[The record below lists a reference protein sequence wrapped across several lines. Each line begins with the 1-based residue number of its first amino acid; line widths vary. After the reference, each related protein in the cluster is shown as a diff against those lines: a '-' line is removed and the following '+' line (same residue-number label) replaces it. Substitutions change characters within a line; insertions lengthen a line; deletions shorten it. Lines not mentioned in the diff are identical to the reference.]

1 MRLPRVPA
9 RRAAQWAV
17 LAAAGLAC
25 GCDPQMD
32 ASYLGEPLVTL
43 RGHVT
48 GASPVPLEA
57 AMLWQR
63 GAPPSYDD
71 VDLATRAPL
80 EAGFPASFTLR
91 LYQPPPAA
99 ARRSLATGE
108 VAFARA
114 NAAAIPYGIATGAVP
129 ALPPPPGLP
138 SATGSFAEDTA
149 HWVLWLAAPVPKGSL
164 TEWWVGG
171 ALPGGYALLRVK
183 DGCPTPEELAACID
197 DLVRRGVPEDG
208 SGAPGTAGGYCR
220 APYRLSPA
228 SAGDEIEL
236 VLPPPTAAPAT
247 CP

>member
-1 MRLPRVPA
+1 MTSGSTPA
-9 RRAAQWAV
+9 RRAARWVV
-17 LAAAGLAC
+17 LVAAGLAC
-25 GCDPQMD
+25 GCDPQVD

-48 GASPVPLEA
+48 GSGGAAPLEA

-63 GAPPSYDD
+63 GPPPSYDD

-91 LYQPPPAA
+91 LYQPPPDA
-99 ARRSLATGE
+99 ARRTLAPGE
-108 VAFARA
+108 VSSARA

-129 ALPPPPGLP
+129 ELPPPAP
-138 SATGSFAEDTA
+138 SSGAFAEDTG
-149 HWVLWLAAPVPKGSL
+149 HWVVYLAAPARPGSL

-171 ALPGGYALLRVK
+171 ALPRGYTLLRVTE
-183 DGCPTPEELAACID
+183 GCPTPAELAACID

-208 SGAPGTAGGYCR
+208 SGAPGTAGGWCR
-220 APYRLSPA
+220 APYRLAPA
-228 SAGDEIEL
+228 PPGDEIVL
-236 VLPPPTAAPAT
+236 VLAPAPAAPGP